1 MNVIFRKFCEFL
13 GIGSVVAGGVL
24 LVLFLFILGP
34 WLLFWSIETIAFAA
48 GYALFIPLTFKTW
61 LAAVVFL
68 SLVKGSS
75 SSSSK

>member
-1 MNVIFRKFCEFL
+1 MNVIFRKMCEFL
-13 GIGSVVAGGVL
+13 GIGSAVAGAVAFVL
-24 LVLFLFILGP
+24 LLLIIAP